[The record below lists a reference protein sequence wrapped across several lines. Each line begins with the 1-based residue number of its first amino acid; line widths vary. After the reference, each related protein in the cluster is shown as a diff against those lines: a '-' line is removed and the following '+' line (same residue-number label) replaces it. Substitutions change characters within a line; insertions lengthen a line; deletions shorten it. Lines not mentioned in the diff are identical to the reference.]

1 MSTDD
6 EDRAHRLTGLAN
18 LLGFL
23 SETTASTVAGTAYVG
38 VTVDGSGSWADGS
51 SGESVPFPTSFFDQ
65 SFMARGPCPITRL
78 EVYSRL
84 DLLPALAWLVAEGA
98 ITQPESDWLQ
108 NELFLR
114 LIGAAECPQ

>member
-23 SETTASTVAGTAYVG
+23 SETTASTVARSAYVG
-38 VTVDGSGSWADGS
+38 VTVDNSGSWADGS

-84 DLLPALAWLVAEGA
+84 DLLPALAWLVAEGV
-98 ITQPESDWLQ
+98 ITEEEMLWIQTRRTL
-108 NELFLR
+108 ELV
-114 LIGAAECPQ
+114 EPV